1 MADQRLHVSALEPV
15 AAMGRLPRAPPT
27 DARRQQHQ
35 VCALTLLTPRTHESL
50 LTTRYSLLATHYS
63 LYSLLTAYYS
73 YSRLTTHLT
82 TAAPSVCLTAPRPS
96 LHLLRVRVGLTAPQP
111 HWLAPLA
118 HLLTTPTRYN
128 PNRTTT
134 FSDQQVKAFPWVPLR
149 PAQVGAS
156 TITTA
161 PHPLLRPL
169 TPLPAPHPSATAP
182 YRCHG
187 PAHVGATTAS
197 LTHSHPPHPHAPTL
211 SCPHALTHSL
221 DRHLD
226 QVSAIAA
233 ATHACLVPLERGHAW
248 PLLDFV
254 NASQRVQP
262 LTANGEQL
270 PHAYIDRVDL
280 HALRHATARHGASGG
295 GRDGRAP
302 SIDEQL
308 HWGSAER

>member
-1 MADQRLHVSALEPV
+1 MRPDLAYSPHSRLATHNSP
-15 AAMGRLPRAPPT
+15 
-27 DARRQQHQ
+27 
-35 VCALTLLTPRTHESL
+35 LTTYYTHYSL
-50 LTTRYSLLATHYS
+50 LTTYYS
-63 LYSLLTAYYS
+63 YSLLTTY
-73 YSRLTTHLT
+73 LT

-96 LHLLRVRVGLTAPQP
+96 LHLVRARVGPTAPQP
-111 HWLAPLA
+111 HLLAPLA
-118 HLLTTPTRYN
+118 HLRTIPTRYN

-134 FSDQQVKAFPWVPLR
+134 FSDQQVKGFPWVPLR

-156 TITTA
+156 ATTTA
-161 PHPLLRPL
+161 PHP
-169 TPLPAPHPSATAP
+169 SAAAP
-182 YRCHG
+182 YRYYG

-197 LTHSHPPHPHAPTL
+197 LTHSLTHTHPTL
-211 SCPHALTHSL
+211 TLSRSHALTRSL

-262 LTANGEQL
+262 LTAKGEQV

>member
-1 MADQRLHVSALEPV
+1 MRPDLVYYPHSRLA
-15 AAMGRLPRAPPT
+15 
-27 DARRQQHQ
+27 
-35 VCALTLLTPRTHESL
+35 THN
-50 LTTRYSLLATHYS
+50 SLLATHYPLPTYYS
-63 LYSLLTAYYS
+63 YSLLTTY
-73 YSRLTTHLT
+73 LT

-118 HLLTTPTRYN
+118 YLLTIPTRYN

-156 TITTA
+156 ATTTA
-161 PHPLLRPL
+161 PY
-169 TPLPAPHPSATAP
+169 PSATAP
-182 YRCHG
+182 DRCYG

-197 LTHSHPPHPHAPTL
+197 LNHSLTHTYPTL
-211 SCPHALTHSL
+211 TRSRSHALTRSL

-262 LTANGEQL
+262 LTDKGEQL

-280 HALRHATARHGASGG
+280 HALRHATARHGSSGG